1 MGEGA
6 ALWLL
11 FGVLAV
17 ALGMAAVVVRMLSGG
32 SIPVAIRQASRPE
45 WRRVVMAAYGV
56 VSAGLFVTAITAVVS
71 VLSLYVYEHPHHH
84 CPFCLL
90 KREYGYFGFFLYA
103 PLFLGA
109 ALGLAAGVLG
119 ALQTP
124 DSLRAEMP
132 AFLRR
137 LVIASAAGF
146 AAFGVLSL
154 WIIWSSRL
162 ILFG

>member
-1 MGEGA
+1 VA
-6 ALWLL
+6 
-11 FGVLAV
+11 VLAV
-17 ALGMAAVVVRMLSGG
+17 GVLHLQKRGKERDN
-32 SIPVAIRQASRPE
+32 
-45 WRRVVMAAYGV
+45 WHRVVLGLYGALSVEFFV
-56 VSAGLFVTAITAVVS
+56 VAITAVVS

-103 PLFLGA
+103 PLFLGT

-119 ALQTP
+119 VLQTP
-124 DSLRAEMP
+124 ESLRDEMP
-132 AFLRR
+132 IFLQR
-137 LVIASAAGF
+137 LVIFSAAGF
-146 AAFGVLSL
+146 EVFGMLAL

>member
-1 MGEGA
+1 VLLGLYGA
-6 ALWLL
+6 LSAEL
-11 FGVLAV
+11 FV
-17 ALGMAAVVVRMLSGG
+17 
-32 SIPVAIRQASRPE
+32 VAIA
-45 WRRVVMAAYGV
+45 GV
-56 VSAGLFVTAITAVVS
+56 IS

-109 ALGLAAGVLG
+109 ALGLAAGVIG
-119 ALQTP
+119 VLQTP
-124 DSLRAEMP
+124 ESLRAQMP
-132 AFLRR
+132 IFLQR
-137 LVIASAAGF
+137 LVMFSAAGF

-162 ILFG
+162 IMFG